1 MMTRDPIEQMR
12 EALDR
17 ATTAMGVAG
26 DAAALGNKKDAE
38 RALKEAGEEIAR
50 CRNLLSELRRD

>member
-1 MMTRDPIEQMR
+1 MTRDPIEQMR

-17 ATTAMGVAG
+17 ATTALGVAG

-38 RALKEAGEEIAR
+38 RALKEAGEEIAK
-50 CRNLLSELRRD
+50 CRHLLSVIRGD